1 MTTIYLDYNAT
12 TPIAPSVADAMRP
25 CLEGL
30 FGNPSSGH
38 AYGTDALLAVEDA
51 RDRVAALLGC
61 DSEEVVFTSGG
72 TESNNLALIGVARA
86 HETGRRH
93 LITTAIEHPAVINV
107 CRWLETQGYT
117 LTVLP
122 VDGQGLVDPADLQA
136 AMRDDTLLVSVM
148 HANNEV
154 GTVQPIR
161 ALSDIAHAGGALFH
175 CDAAQSLGKIPVSVE
190 ALGVDLLSVAGH
202 KLYAPKGIGALYVRD
217 GVTLG
222 PLLLGAGQER
232 GRRPGTEN
240 LLEIVGLGAAAEL
253 AMGEPA
259 AHRERSIRLRDRLHR
274 GLVDVLGGERLRLN
288 GHPEKRLPNTL
299 NISLRGIEANT
310 LLARIGDEVAASAGA
325 ACHAGAVEASPV
337 LTAMGVPL
345 EWAMGT
351 LRLTVGRFTTPA
363 EVDRAVTIIAREV
376 RRMAG

>member
-51 RDRVAALLGC
+51 RDQVSALLGC

>member
-1 MTTIYLDYNAT
+1 MTAIYLDYNAT
-12 TPIAPSVADAMRP
+12 TPIAPQVAEAMRP

-38 AYGTDALLAVEDA
+38 AHGTEALLAVEDA
-51 RDRVAALLGC
+51 RDQVAALMGC
-61 DSEEVVFTSGG
+61 DSEELIFTSGG
-72 TESNNLALIGVARA
+72 TESNNLALIGAARGDD
-86 HETGRRH
+86 TGRRH

-107 CRWLETQGYT
+107 CRWLETQGYA

-122 VDGQGLVDPADLQA
+122 VDAQGMVDPADLRA

-175 CDAAQSLGKIPVSVE
+175 CDAAQSLGKIPVSIE

-202 KLYAPKGIGALYVRD
+202 KLYAPKGIGALYLRD

-222 PLLLGAGQER
+222 PVLFGAGQER

-253 AMGEPA
+253 AMNQPA
-259 AHRERSIRLRDRLHR
+259 AHRERIIRRRDRLHR
-274 GLVDVLGGERLRLN
+274 GLVDVLGAERLRLN

-299 NISLRGIEANT
+299 NISLRGLEANT

-337 LTAMGVPL
+337 LTAMGVPT

-351 LRLTVGRFTTPA
+351 LRLSVGRFTTPT